1 MPLYT
6 LCIMATFPVFWKFA
20 QGKGILQV
28 LKNTNYFSTVA
39 TPHDVEVKW
48 QVSA

>member
-20 QGKGILQV
+20 QGKGIVQV
-28 LKNTNYFSTVA
+28 LKNMKYSSTVA
-39 TPHDVEVKW
+39 TPRDIQVKC